1 MQKHLVSILFAT
13 LIGLGA
19 GCSRAPEATPPPT
32 PTAMPETVLVK
43 EDTSLPTPTPMAELP
58 TVTSTPAQAVAPSPL
73 EPPTPQALAMPDA
86 ASMPPFPSPY
96 KADGT
101 PITGTPVASNPLV
114 ICEPQGDV
122 FACYD
127 ELLDMQFS
135 YPAFMG
141 PVEHT
146 MLRQGGQGG
155 FGYEYMF
162 VDWENYAGGRSRDFA
177 EGRGPRYTDQ
187 EGFNGRSAADICAE
201 WVAAGC
207 VELGPGA
214 VLILMLPQADWL
226 CSDAMMFT
234 PVPHAILALDLPQHP
249 LINGFGFSFSLLS
262 KEAATTFQEQWYSG
276 DNQCTPENKAALG
289 SEMAQLNSNLQAG
302 SAAQEIQS
310 RYDAMIRIAESI
322 QSPYFTA
329 AP

>member
-1 MQKHLVSILFAT
+1 MQKHLVSILFAA
-13 LIGLGA
+13 LIGLSA
-19 GCSRAPEATPPPT
+19 GCSRAPEEAPSPSPT
-32 PTAMPETVLVK
+32 TAAEIVLVK
-43 EDTSLPTPTPMAELP
+43 EDAALSTPMAELP
-58 TVTSTPAQAVAPSPL
+58 TVTPTPAQEVAPSPL
-73 EPPTPQALAMPDA
+73 EPPTPPVAAMPQA
-86 ASMPPFPSPY
+86 ATMPPFPSPY

-101 PITGTPVASNPLV
+101 PITGTPVPATPLV
-114 ICEPQGDV
+114 ICEPQEES

-127 ELLDMQFS
+127 ELLDMTFS
-135 YPAFMG
+135 YPDFMG
-141 PVEHT
+141 PIDHT

-214 VLILMLPQADWL
+214 VLIIMLPQADWL

-234 PVPHAILALDLPQHP
+234 PVPHIILALDLPQHP

-262 KEAATTFQEQWYSG
+262 KEGATAFQEEWYSG
-276 DNQCTPENKAALG
+276 DKQCAPETKTALG
-289 SEMAQLNSNLQAG
+289 TAMAQLSSDLQAG
-302 SAAQEIQS
+302 SATPEIQT

-322 QSPYFTA
+322 QSPYFTP